1 MKPNTL
7 PLNQANFDVLMIAFH
22 TLAGRVKTI
31 EDKPSVCKCQLT
43 HKDSVSPL
51 FSIAQ
56 VGEL

>member
-1 MKPNTL
+1 MKCNTL
-7 PLNQANFDVLMIAFH
+7 PLNQANFDVLMMAFH
-22 TLAGRVKTI
+22 TLAARLQTI
-31 EDKPSVCKCQLT
+31 EDKPSVCKCRLT